1 MTIEELIR
9 RLIKFWWVL
18 VSVTLAFTLI
28 LFPWSRNVEYLAS
41 VGIGLNFNNPA
52 LSTFEQSQVAYVESF
67 QQLTIFLESRFSS
80 IEIQSQVA
88 KEIGMSQMN
97 YNPKKAFYTI
107 TTQGA
112 GFVSISHTSSTK
124 SESELFLTAIKS
136 AYIDIVAEWNQS
148 RQREFTIEPMANFVE
163 SVDEVRK
170 PYQLQILPSMAGFIL
185 GLLLV
190 IFIPSNLGVKKSKID
205 K

>member
-1 MTIEELIR
+1 
-9 RLIKFWWVL
+9 
-18 VSVTLAFTLI
+18 
-28 LFPWSRNVEYLAS
+28 
-41 VGIGLNFNNPA
+41 
-52 LSTFEQSQVAYVESF
+52 
-67 QQLTIFLESRFSS
+67 
-80 IEIQSQVA
+80 
-88 KEIGMSQMN
+88 
-97 YNPKKAFYTI
+97 
-107 TTQGA
+107 
-112 GFVSISHTSSTK
+112 
-124 SESELFLTAIKS
+124 LTAIKS

-170 PYQLQILPSMAGFIL
+170 PNQLQILPSMAGFIL